1 MEKKLLTMEKTVNI
15 IGGGLAGVECAN
27 LLARYGFKVNLFE
40 MKPKKFSPAHK
51 SSMLGEI
58 VCSNSLKNTD
68 KLTSS
73 GLLKAEM
80 ERFGSLIL
88 QTAQKTSVPAGGA
101 LAVDR
106 EMFSSKIDKSIR
118 SNKNITVVAKEITA
132 LPVESEEIWVVATG
146 PLTSDGLYQDIKQK
160 LGDDGLYFFDAS
172 APIVLGESVD
182 KDSAFKQDRY
192 GDLGSGDYLNCPMTK
207 DEYTNFYNELINAER
222 AKLHEFEKKE
232 IFEGCMPIEIMA
244 SRGED
249 SLRYGPLKPVGL
261 GRHLPYKPHAIVQLR
276 KENLDEE
283 CYNLVGFQ
291 TNLKFQEQKR
301 VFSLIPAL
309 RNAEFI
315 KYGVMHRNSYLN
327 SPRHL
332 SKRLNLTKF
341 PNIYIAG
348 QLSGVEGYVESAA
361 SGMMV
366 ALSIILNDAGRP
378 FALGSE
384 TMLGALAEYITNPAN
399 ADNFQ
404 PMNSNYGIIK
414 ELENKSRDKKE
425 NRSKIYERSMQQI
438 DKFIKENNLCN

>member
-1 MEKKLLTMEKTVNI
+1 MEKIVNI
-15 IGGGLAGVECAN
+15 IGGGLAGVECAS
-27 LLARYGFKVNLFE
+27 LLARYGFKVVLYE

-51 SSMLGEI
+51 SKTLGEI

-68 KLTSS
+68 PLTSS

-80 ERFGSLIL
+80 EKFGSLVL
-88 QTAQKTSVPAGGA
+88 SVAKETSVPAGGA

-106 EMFSSKIDKSIR
+106 EKFSVLIDERIKS
-118 SNKNITVVAKEITA
+118 NPNITVVNEEVNSLPITS
-132 LPVESEEIWVVATG
+132 SELWVVATG
-146 PLTSDGLYQDIKQK
+146 PLTSDALYNDIKSK
-160 LGDDGLYFFDAS
+160 LGDDGLHFFDAS
-172 APIVLGESVD
+172 APIVLGETVD
-182 KDSAFKQDRY
+182 KTSAFKQDRY

-207 DEYTNFYNELINAER
+207 EEYLEFYHELINAEK
-222 AKLHEFEKKE
+222 AELHEFEKKE

-276 KENLDEE
+276 KENVDEE

-291 TNLKFQEQKR
+291 TNLKFSEQKR

-309 RNAEFI
+309 KNAEFI

-327 SPRHL
+327 SPKVLNKDL
-332 SKRLNLTKF
+332 SLKEYPHIF
-341 PNIYIAG
+341 IAG
-348 QLSGVEGYVESAA
+348 QLSGVEGYVESSA

-366 ALSIILNDAGRP
+366 ALSIIMRSMGKKLELNN
-378 FALGSE
+378 L
-384 TMLGALAEYITNPAN
+384 TMLGALVEYITNEEN
-399 ADNFQ
+399 AKNFQ

-414 ELENKSRDKKE
+414 ELKDKTRDKKE
-425 NRSKIYERSMQQI
+425 NRAKILHRSMCEIEQL
-438 DKFIKENNLCN
+438 IKENNLCK